1 MATAPVKPALEIKTL
16 LAEAAAFSTAES
28 AHAEPALFGVTDG
41 KAVGTY
47 LEHKF
52 TAYLMDKYSFAGGNS
67 ASGIDIPS
75 LNVDIKVTSIKQPQS
90 SCPFKSAR
98 QKIYGLGYS
107 LIVFVYEKTDD
118 AAHRTGRLDIKHT
131 IFVEKKFTG
140 DYQMT
145 RGLREI
151 MERDGNA
158 EDLVAFIRDHNLPVD
173 DIEAHSIAERLL
185 REKPEQGYLTISNA
199 LQWRLQYGRVIQQAG
214 TVSGIKRIT

>member
-67 ASGIDIPS
+67 ASGLDIPS
-75 LNVDIKVTSIKQPQS
+75 LSVDIKVTSVKQPQS

-118 AAHRTGRLDIKHT
+118 AVHQTGRLNIKHT
-131 IFVEKKFTG
+131 IFVEKEFTG

-151 MERDGNA
+151 IERDGNV
-158 EDLVAFIRDHNLPVD
+158 EDLVAFIQDHNLPVD
-173 DIEAHSIAERLL
+173 DIEANNIAEQLL

-199 LQWRLQYGRVIQQAG
+199 LQWRLQYGRAIQQAG

>member
-1 MATAPVKPALEIKTL
+1 MKPDLTIDVL
-16 LAEAAAFSTAES
+16 IAEAAAFSKLES
-28 AHAEPALFGVTDG
+28 THEEPALFGVTDG

-52 TAYLMDKYSFAGGNS
+52 TAHLMDKYSFAGGNS

-75 LNVDIKVTSIKQPQS
+75 VNVDIKVTSIRQPQS

-107 LIVFVYEKTDD
+107 LIVFVYEKFDD
-118 AAHRTGRLDIKHT
+118 PTRKTGRLDMKHT
-131 IFVEKKFTG
+131 IYVTKECTG

-151 MERDGNA
+151 VERDGNV
-158 EDLVAFIRDHNLPVD
+158 DDIVAFLQDKNLPVD
-173 DIEAHSIAERLL
+173 DIEAHNIAEQVL
-185 REKPEQGYLTISNA
+185 RQKPEQGYLTISNA
-199 LQWRLQYGRVIQQAG
+199 LQWRLQYGRVIQEAG
-214 TVSGIKRIT
+214 SVSGIKRIS

>member
-1 MATAPVKPALEIKTL
+1 MKPALTIELL
-16 LAEAAAFSTAES
+16 LAEATTFAVAERT
-28 AHAEPALFGVTDG
+28 HNEPALFGVTDG

-67 ASGIDIPS
+67 AAGIDIPS
-75 LNVDIKVTSIKQPQS
+75 LGVDIKVTSIKQPQS

-107 LIVFVYEKTDD
+107 LIVFIYDKMDD
-118 AAHRTGRLDIKHT
+118 PAHQTGRLDIQHT
-131 IFVEKKFTG
+131 IFVEREYTG

-145 RGLREI
+145 RGIREI
-151 MERDGNA
+151 IERDGNL
-158 EDLVAFIRDHNLPVD
+158 EDLVAFMKDRNLPVD
-173 DIEAHSIAERLL
+173 DIEANSIAEELL
-185 REKPEQGYLTISNA
+185 VNKPLQGYLTISNA

-214 TVSGIKRIT
+214 AVPGIRRIT